1 MNKAIC
7 TRLATVLA
15 LLGSAP
21 AWAQPG
27 LLTPGPSEHL
37 DDFAR
42 RIAVPPASRA
52 ESIVTPITWNGQPFL
67 FVDYST
73 FQPIPGSSDREEDRE
88 LVALEKMPDGGY
100 RKRTV
105 TTGEE
110 EGGTAK
116 IEAIAFAN
124 ADKDPAKELIVLLSW
139 PVQHQDVSGTL
150 YEVRIFDDIQPG
162 SAQITYLK
170 SLSAHFNRHSC
181 ECDRDGEKPEHAD
194 FKTIAAIK
202 RELTKMGF

>member
-1 MNKAIC
+1 MNKVC
-7 TRLATVLA
+7 MRLALPLV

-27 LLTPGPSEHL
+27 LPTPGPGEHL
-37 DDFAR
+37 EDFAR
-42 RIAVPPASRA
+42 RVAVPPASR
-52 ESIVTPITWNGQPFL
+52 ESSLVTPVTWNGQPFL
-67 FVDYST
+67 FVDYSIV
-73 FQPIPGSSDREEDRE
+73 QPIPGGEQEEDRE
-88 LVALEKMPDGGY
+88 LVALEKMPGGGY
-100 RKRTV
+100 RQRKV

-139 PVQHQDVSGTL
+139 PVQHADVSGTL
-150 YEVRIFDDIQPG
+150 YEVRIFDDVPPDA
-162 SAQITYLK
+162 AQVTYLK

-194 FKTIAAIK
+194 FKTVAAIK
-202 RELTKMGF
+202 RELAKMGF